1 MIDNRKKILSS
12 VFFVCIGAFMLF
24 YSLKFGGTF
33 FNGISKYILVFISLI
48 NIIGGVMIGF
58 VRISNVKEINSEKD
72 NSGKEEIVSCERN
85 VKEINPEKDNSGKEE
100 IVSCERNVKEINS
113 AKDNSDKEEI
123 VSCERNVK
131 EINPE
136 KDDNII
142 EAANDNEAKEPKH
155 VITAE
160 ISIEVTGEDE
170 PTKYDKRRER
180 WAVICFWALLAYI
193 ISALFLIFVDINV
206 YFCFA
211 FVIST
216 SVCIFSFFKASYI
229 DPEEPTDPMPWYY
242 GAL

>member
-33 FNGISKYILVFISLI
+33 FNGISKYILVSISLI

-72 NSGKEEIVSCERN
+72 N
-85 VKEINPEKDNSGKEE
+85 
-100 IVSCERNVKEINS
+100 
-113 AKDNSDKEEI
+113 
-123 VSCERNVK
+123 
-131 EINPE
+131 
-136 KDDNII
+136 NII
-142 EAANDNEAKEPKH
+142 EVANDNEAKEPKH

>member
-1 MIDNRKKILSS
+1 
-12 VFFVCIGAFMLF
+12 MLF

-33 FNGISKYILVFISLI
+33 FNGISKYILVSISLI

-100 IVSCERNVKEINS
+100 IVSCERNVKVINS
-113 AKDNSDKEEI
+113 
-123 VSCERNVK
+123 
-131 EINPE
+131 E

-142 EAANDNEAKEPKH
+142 EAANDNEAKEPKL

>member
-12 VFFVCIGAFMLF
+12 VFLVCIGAFLLF

-33 FNGISKYILVFISLI
+33 FNGISKYILVSISLI

-85 VKEINPEKDNSGKEE
+85 VKEINSEKTNSGKKE
-100 IVSCERNVKEINS
+100 IFYCKIDVKEINS
-113 AKDNSDKEEI
+113 
-123 VSCERNVK
+123 
-131 EINPE
+131 E

>member
-1 MIDNRKKILSS
+1 MIDNHKKILSS
-12 VFFVCIGAFMLF
+12 VFFVCIGAFLLF

-33 FNGISKYILVFISLI
+33 FNGISKYILVSISLI

-72 NSGKEEIVSCERN
+72 N
-85 VKEINPEKDNSGKEE
+85 
-100 IVSCERNVKEINS
+100 
-113 AKDNSDKEEI
+113 
-123 VSCERNVK
+123 
-131 EINPE
+131 
-136 KDDNII
+136 NII
-142 EAANDNEAKEPKH
+142 EVANDNEAKEPKH

-193 ISALFLIFVDINV
+193 ISVLFLIFVDINV

-229 DPEEPTDPMPWYY
+229 DPEEPTGPMPWYY

>member
-12 VFFVCIGAFMLF
+12 VFFVCIGAFLLF

-33 FNGISKYILVFISLI
+33 FNGISKYILVSISLI

-85 VKEINPEKDNSGKEE
+85 VKEINSEKTNSGKKE
-100 IVSCERNVKEINS
+100 IFYCKIDVKEINS
-113 AKDNSDKEEI
+113 
-123 VSCERNVK
+123 
-131 EINPE
+131 E
-136 KDDNII
+136 KDDSII
-142 EAANDNEAKEPKH
+142 EAANDNEVKEPKH

-229 DPEEPTDPMPWYY
+229 DPEEPTGPMPWYY

>member
-1 MIDNRKKILSS
+1 
-12 VFFVCIGAFMLF
+12 MLF

-33 FNGISKYILVFISLI
+33 FNGISKYILVSISLI
-48 NIIGGVMIGF
+48 NIIGGVMIGV

-72 NSGKEEIVSCERN
+72 NSS
-85 VKEINPEKDNSGKEE
+85 KEE

-113 AKDNSDKEEI
+113 EKDNSGKKEI
-123 VSCERNVK
+123 FYCKIDVK
-131 EINPE
+131 EINSE
-136 KDDNII
+136 KDDSII
-142 EAANDNEAKEPKH
+142 EAANDNEVKEPKH

>member
-1 MIDNRKKILSS
+1 MNDNRKKILSS
-12 VFFVCIGAFMLF
+12 VFFVCIGAFLLF

-33 FNGISKYILVFISLI
+33 FNGISKYILVPISLI
-48 NIIGGVMIGF
+48 NIIGGLIIGF

-72 NSGKEEIVSCERN
+72 NSS
-85 VKEINPEKDNSGKEE
+85 KEE

-113 AKDNSDKEEI
+113 EKANSSKKEI
-123 VSCERNVK
+123 VYCKIDFK
-131 EINPE
+131 EINSE
-136 KDDNII
+136 KDDSII
-142 EAANDNEAKEPKH
+142 EAENDNEAKEPKH

-216 SVCIFSFFKASYI
+216 SVCVFSFFKASDI

>member
-1 MIDNRKKILSS
+1 MSS
-12 VFFVCIGAFMLF
+12 VFFVCIGAFLLF

-33 FNGISKYILVFISLI
+33 FNGISKYILVSISLI

-58 VRISNVKEINSEKD
+58 VRISNVKEINSEK
-72 NSGKEEIVSCERN
+72 G
-85 VKEINPEKDNSGKEE
+85 NSGKEE

-113 AKDNSDKEEI
+113 EKDNSGKKEI
-123 VSCERNVK
+123 VYCKIDVK
-131 EINPE
+131 EINSE

-142 EAANDNEAKEPKH
+142 EVANDNEAKEPKH

-193 ISALFLIFVDINV
+193 ISVLFLIFVDINV

-229 DPEEPTDPMPWYY
+229 DPEEPTGPMPWYY

>member
-1 MIDNRKKILSS
+1 MIDNHKKLLSS
-12 VFFVCIGAFMLF
+12 VFFVCIGAFLLF

-33 FNGISKYILVFISLI
+33 FNGISKYILVSISLI

-72 NSGKEEIVSCERN
+72 NSSKEEIVSCERN
-85 VKEINPEKDNSGKEE
+85 VKEINPEKDNSGKKE
-100 IVSCERNVKEINS
+100 IFYCKIDVKEINS
-113 AKDNSDKEEI
+113 
-123 VSCERNVK
+123 
-131 EINPE
+131 E

-142 EAANDNEAKEPKH
+142 EVANDNEAKEPKH

-229 DPEEPTDPMPWYY
+229 DPEEPTGPMPWYY

>member
-12 VFFVCIGAFMLF
+12 VFLVCIGAFLLF

-33 FNGISKYILVFISLI
+33 FNGISKYILVSISLI

-85 VKEINPEKDNSGKEE
+85 VKEINSEKDDSSKEE

-113 AKDNSDKEEI
+113 KKTNSGKKEI
-123 VSCERNVK
+123 FYCKIDVK
-131 EINPE
+131 EINSE
-136 KDDNII
+136 KDNSII

>member
-1 MIDNRKKILSS
+1 
-12 VFFVCIGAFMLF
+12 MLF

-33 FNGISKYILVFISLI
+33 FNGISKYILVSISLI

-85 VKEINPEKDNSGKEE
+85 VKVINSEKDDSGKEE

-113 AKDNSDKEEI
+113 
-123 VSCERNVK
+123 
-131 EINPE
+131 E
-136 KDDNII
+136 KDDSIM
-142 EAANDNEAKEPKH
+142 EAANDNEAKESKH

-229 DPEEPTDPMPWYY
+229 DPEEPTGPMPWYY

>member
-1 MIDNRKKILSS
+1 MIDNHKKILSS
-12 VFFVCIGAFMLF
+12 VFLICIGAFLLF

-33 FNGISKYILVFISLI
+33 FNGISKYILVSISLI

-72 NSGKEEIVSCERN
+72 NSS
-85 VKEINPEKDNSGKEE
+85 KEE

-113 AKDNSDKEEI
+113 EKDNSGKKEI
-123 VSCERNVK
+123 FYCKIDVK
-131 EINPE
+131 EINSE
-136 KDDNII
+136 KDDSII
-142 EAANDNEAKEPKH
+142 ETANDNEVKEPKH

>member
-1 MIDNRKKILSS
+1 MIDNHKKILSS
-12 VFFVCIGAFMLF
+12 VFFVCIGAFLLF

-33 FNGISKYILVFISLI
+33 FNGISKYILVSISLI

-72 NSGKEEIVSCERN
+72 NSSKEGIVSCERN
-85 VKEINPEKDNSGKEE
+85 VKEINPEKDNSGKKE
-100 IVSCERNVKEINS
+100 IFYCKIDVKEINS
-113 AKDNSDKEEI
+113 
-123 VSCERNVK
+123 
-131 EINPE
+131 E

-142 EAANDNEAKEPKH
+142 EVANDNEAKEPKH

-229 DPEEPTDPMPWYY
+229 DPEEPTGPMPWYY

>member
-12 VFFVCIGAFMLF
+12 VFFVCIGAFLLF

-33 FNGISKYILVFISLI
+33 FNGISKYILVSISLI

-58 VRISNVKEINSEKD
+58 VRIS
-72 NSGKEEIVSCERN
+72 N

-113 AKDNSDKEEI
+113 EKTNSGKKEI
-123 VSCERNVK
+123 VSCIIDVK
-131 EINPE
+131 EINSE

-193 ISALFLIFVDINV
+193 ISVLFLIFVDINV

>member
-1 MIDNRKKILSS
+1 
-12 VFFVCIGAFMLF
+12 MLF

-33 FNGISKYILVFISLI
+33 FNGISKYILVSISLI

-85 VKEINPEKDNSGKEE
+85 VK
-100 IVSCERNVKEINS
+100 VINS
-113 AKDNSDKEEI
+113 
-123 VSCERNVK
+123 
-131 EINPE
+131 E

-142 EAANDNEAKEPKH
+142 EAANDNEAKEPKL

>member
-1 MIDNRKKILSS
+1 MIDNHKKILSS
-12 VFFVCIGAFMLF
+12 VFLVCIGAFMLF

-33 FNGISKYILVFISLI
+33 FNGISKYILVSISLI

-72 NSGKEEIVSCERN
+72 NS
-85 VKEINPEKDNSGKEE
+85 
-100 IVSCERNVKEINS
+100 
-113 AKDNSDKEEI
+113 
-123 VSCERNVK
+123 
-131 EINPE
+131 
-136 KDDNII
+136 II

>member
-33 FNGISKYILVFISLI
+33 FNGISKYILVSISLI

-85 VKEINPEKDNSGKEE
+85 VKEINS
-100 IVSCERNVKEINS
+100 
-113 AKDNSDKEEI
+113 
-123 VSCERNVK
+123 
-131 EINPE
+131 E

-229 DPEEPTDPMPWYY
+229 DPEEPTGPMPWYY

>member
-12 VFFVCIGAFMLF
+12 VFFVCIGAFLLF

-33 FNGISKYILVFISLI
+33 FNGISKYILVSISLI

-85 VKEINPEKDNSGKEE
+85 VKEINIENYS
-100 IVSCERNVKEINS
+100 
-113 AKDNSDKEEI
+113 
-123 VSCERNVK
+123 
-131 EINPE
+131 
-136 KDDNII
+136 NII

-229 DPEEPTDPMPWYY
+229 DPEEPTVPMPWYY

>member
-33 FNGISKYILVFISLI
+33 FNGISKYILVSISLI

-58 VRISNVKEINSEKD
+58 VRISNVKEINSEKG
-72 NSGKEEIVSCERN
+72 N
-85 VKEINPEKDNSGKEE
+85 
-100 IVSCERNVKEINS
+100 
-113 AKDNSDKEEI
+113 
-123 VSCERNVK
+123 
-131 EINPE
+131 
-136 KDDNII
+136 NII
-142 EAANDNEAKEPKH
+142 EVANDNEAKEPKH

-211 FVIST
+211 FVICT

>member
-12 VFFVCIGAFMLF
+12 VFLVCIGAFLLF

-33 FNGISKYILVFISLI
+33 FNGISKYILVSISLI

-85 VKEINPEKDNSGKEE
+85 VKEINSEKTDSGKKE
-100 IVSCERNVKEINS
+100 IFYCKIDVKEINS
-113 AKDNSDKEEI
+113 
-123 VSCERNVK
+123 
-131 EINPE
+131 E
-136 KDDNII
+136 KDDSII
-142 EAANDNEAKEPKH
+142 EVANDNEAKEPKH

-193 ISALFLIFVDINV
+193 ISVLFLIFVDINV

-229 DPEEPTDPMPWYY
+229 DPEEPTGPMPWYY

>member
-1 MIDNRKKILSS
+1 MIDNHKKILSS
-12 VFFVCIGAFMLF
+12 VFLVCIGAFMLF

-33 FNGISKYILVFISLI
+33 FNGISKYILVSISLI

-85 VKEINPEKDNSGKEE
+85 VKEINSEKTNSGKKE
-100 IVSCERNVKEINS
+100 IFYCKIDVKEINS
-113 AKDNSDKEEI
+113 
-123 VSCERNVK
+123 
-131 EINPE
+131 E
-136 KDDNII
+136 KDDSII
-142 EAANDNEAKEPKH
+142 EAANDNEVKEPKH

-229 DPEEPTDPMPWYY
+229 DPEEPTDSMPWYY

>member
-1 MIDNRKKILSS
+1 MIDNHKKILSS

-33 FNGISKYILVFISLI
+33 FNGISKYILVSISLI

-72 NSGKEEIVSCERN
+72 NSSKE
-85 VKEINPEKDNSGKEE
+85 G

-113 AKDNSDKEEI
+113 EKTNSGKKEI
-123 VSCERNVK
+123 FYCKIDVK
-131 EINPE
+131 EINSE
-136 KDDNII
+136 KDDSII
-142 EAANDNEAKEPKH
+142 EAANDNEVKEPKH

-229 DPEEPTDPMPWYY
+229 DPEEPTGPMPWYY

>member
-12 VFFVCIGAFMLF
+12 VFLVCIGAFMLF

-33 FNGISKYILVFISLI
+33 FNGISKYILVSISLI

-85 VKEINPEKDNSGKEE
+85 VKEINSEKDNSGKEE

-113 AKDNSDKEEI
+113 EKDN
-123 VSCERNVK
+123 
-131 EINPE
+131 
-136 KDDNII
+136 NII
-142 EAANDNEAKEPKH
+142 EVANDNEAKEPKH

-193 ISALFLIFVDINV
+193 ISVLFLIFVDINV

-229 DPEEPTDPMPWYY
+229 DPEEPTGPMPWYY

>member
-1 MIDNRKKILSS
+1 MLDNRKKILSS

-33 FNGISKYILVFISLI
+33 FNGISKYFLVSISLI

-72 NSGKEEIVSCERN
+72 NSS
-85 VKEINPEKDNSGKEE
+85 KEE

-113 AKDNSDKEEI
+113 EKTNSGKKEI
-123 VSCERNVK
+123 VSCIIDVK
-131 EINPE
+131 EINSE

-193 ISALFLIFVDINV
+193 ISVLFLIFVDINV

-216 SVCIFSFFKASYI
+216 SVCIFSFFKAFDI

>member
-1 MIDNRKKILSS
+1 
-12 VFFVCIGAFMLF
+12 MLF

-33 FNGISKYILVFISLI
+33 FNGISKYILVSISLI

-85 VKEINPEKDNSGKEE
+85 VKEINSEKTNSGKKE
-100 IVSCERNVKEINS
+100 IFYCKIDVKEINS
-113 AKDNSDKEEI
+113 
-123 VSCERNVK
+123 
-131 EINPE
+131 E
-136 KDDNII
+136 KDDSII
-142 EAANDNEAKEPKH
+142 EAANDNEVKEPKH

-229 DPEEPTDPMPWYY
+229 DPEEPTDSMPWYY

>member
-1 MIDNRKKILSS
+1 
-12 VFFVCIGAFMLF
+12 MLF
-24 YSLKFGGTF
+24 YSLKLGGTF
-33 FNGISKYILVFISLI
+33 FNGISKYILVSISLI
-48 NIIGGVMIGF
+48 NIIGGIMIGF

-72 NSGKEEIVSCERN
+72 NSS
-85 VKEINPEKDNSGKEE
+85 KEE

-113 AKDNSDKEEI
+113 EKTDSGKKEI
-123 VSCERNVK
+123 FYCKIDVK
-131 EINPE
+131 EINSE
-136 KDDNII
+136 KDDSII
-142 EAANDNEAKEPKH
+142 EAANDNEAKESKH

-211 FVIST
+211 FVVST

>member
-33 FNGISKYILVFISLI
+33 FNGITKYILVPISLI

-85 VKEINPEKDNSGKEE
+85 VKEINSEKDNSSKEE

-113 AKDNSDKEEI
+113 EKTDSGKKEI
-123 VSCERNVK
+123 FYCKIDVK
-131 EINPE
+131 EINSE
-136 KDDNII
+136 KDDSII
-142 EAANDNEAKEPKH
+142 EAANDNEVKEPKH

-211 FVIST
+211 FVICT

>member
-1 MIDNRKKILSS
+1 MIDNHKKILSS
-12 VFFVCIGAFMLF
+12 VFFVCIGAFLLF

-33 FNGISKYILVFISLI
+33 FNGISKYILVSISLI

-72 NSGKEEIVSCERN
+72 NSSKEGIVSCERN
-85 VKEINPEKDNSGKEE
+85 VKEINPEKDNSGKKE
-100 IVSCERNVKEINS
+100 IFYCKIDVKEINS
-113 AKDNSDKEEI
+113 
-123 VSCERNVK
+123 
-131 EINPE
+131 E
-136 KDDNII
+136 KDDSII
-142 EAANDNEAKEPKH
+142 EAANDNEVKEPKH

-229 DPEEPTDPMPWYY
+229 DPEEPTGPMPWYY

>member
-1 MIDNRKKILSS
+1 MIDNHKKILSS

-33 FNGISKYILVFISLI
+33 FNGISKYILVPISLI
-48 NIIGGVMIGF
+48 NIIGGLIIGF

-72 NSGKEEIVSCERN
+72 NSSKEEIA
-85 VKEINPEKDNSGKEE
+85 
-100 IVSCERNVKEINS
+100 SCERNVKEINS
-113 AKDNSDKEEI
+113 EKTNSSKKEI
-123 VSCERNVK
+123 VYCKIDFK
-131 EINPE
+131 EINSE
-136 KDDNII
+136 KDDSII
-142 EAANDNEAKEPKH
+142 EATNDNEAKEPKH

-180 WAVICFWALLAYI
+180 WAVICFWALLASI

>member
-12 VFFVCIGAFMLF
+12 VFFVCIGAFLLF

-33 FNGISKYILVFISLI
+33 FNGISKYILVSISLI

-85 VKEINPEKDNSGKEE
+85 VKEINSEKTNSGKKE
-100 IVSCERNVKEINS
+100 IFYCKIDVKEINS
-113 AKDNSDKEEI
+113 
-123 VSCERNVK
+123 
-131 EINPE
+131 E
-136 KDDNII
+136 KDDSII
-142 EAANDNEAKEPKH
+142 EAANDNEVKEPKH

-229 DPEEPTDPMPWYY
+229 DPEEPTDSMPWYY

>member
-12 VFFVCIGAFMLF
+12 VFFVCIGAFLLF

-33 FNGISKYILVFISLI
+33 FNGISKYILVSISLI

-85 VKEINPEKDNSGKEE
+85 VKEINSEKTNSGKKE
-100 IVSCERNVKEINS
+100 IFYCKIDVKEINS
-113 AKDNSDKEEI
+113 
-123 VSCERNVK
+123 
-131 EINPE
+131 E

-229 DPEEPTDPMPWYY
+229 DPEEPTDSMPWYY

>member
-1 MIDNRKKILSS
+1 MIDNHKKILSS
-12 VFFVCIGAFMLF
+12 VFLVCIGAFMLF

-33 FNGISKYILVFISLI
+33 FNGISKYILVSISLI
-48 NIIGGVMIGF
+48 NIIGGVMIGV

-72 NSGKEEIVSCERN
+72 NSSKEEIVSCERN
-85 VKEINPEKDNSGKEE
+85 VKEINPEKDNSGKKE
-100 IVSCERNVKEINS
+100 IFYCKIDVKEINS
-113 AKDNSDKEEI
+113 
-123 VSCERNVK
+123 
-131 EINPE
+131 E
-136 KDDNII
+136 KDDSII
-142 EAANDNEAKEPKH
+142 EAANDNEVKEPKH

-229 DPEEPTDPMPWYY
+229 DPEEPTGPMPWYY

>member
-33 FNGISKYILVFISLI
+33 FNGISKYILVSISLI

-85 VKEINPEKDNSGKEE
+85 VKEINSEKTNSGKKE
-100 IVSCERNVKEINS
+100 IFYCKIDVKEINS
-113 AKDNSDKEEI
+113 
-123 VSCERNVK
+123 
-131 EINPE
+131 E

-142 EAANDNEAKEPKH
+142 EAVNDNEAKEPKH

-206 YFCFA
+206 FFCFA

>member
-24 YSLKFGGTF
+24 YSLKFGETF
-33 FNGISKYILVFISLI
+33 FNGISKYILVSISLI

-72 NSGKEEIVSCERN
+72 NSSKEEIVSCERN
-85 VKEINPEKDNSGKEE
+85 VKEINPEKTNSGKKE
-100 IVSCERNVKEINS
+100 IFYCKIDVKEINS
-113 AKDNSDKEEI
+113 EKDN
-123 VSCERNVK
+123 
-131 EINPE
+131 
-136 KDDNII
+136 NII
-142 EAANDNEAKEPKH
+142 EAANDNEAKEPKL

-216 SVCIFSFFKASYI
+216 SVCIFSFFRASYI

>member
-12 VFFVCIGAFMLF
+12 VFLVCIGAFMLF

-33 FNGISKYILVFISLI
+33 FNGISKYILVSISLI

-72 NSGKEEIVSCERN
+72 NSSKEEIVSY
-85 VKEINPEKDNSGKEE
+85 
-100 IVSCERNVKEINS
+100 ERNVKEINS
-113 AKDNSDKEEI
+113 EKTDSGKKEI
-123 VSCERNVK
+123 FYCKIDVK
-131 EINPE
+131 EINSE

-229 DPEEPTDPMPWYY
+229 DPEEPTYPMPWYY

>member
-1 MIDNRKKILSS
+1 MIDNHKKILSS
-12 VFFVCIGAFMLF
+12 VFFVCIGAFLLF

-33 FNGISKYILVFISLI
+33 FNGISKYILVSISLI

-72 NSGKEEIVSCERN
+72 NSS
-85 VKEINPEKDNSGKEE
+85 KEE

-113 AKDNSDKEEI
+113 KKTNSGKKEI
-123 VSCERNVK
+123 FYCKIDVK
-131 EINPE
+131 EINSE
-136 KDDNII
+136 KDDSII
-142 EAANDNEAKEPKH
+142 EAANDNEVKEPKH

>member
-33 FNGISKYILVFISLI
+33 FNGISKYILVSISLI

-85 VKEINPEKDNSGKEE
+85 VKEINSEKTNSGKKE
-100 IVSCERNVKEINS
+100 IFYCKIDVKEINS
-113 AKDNSDKEEI
+113 
-123 VSCERNVK
+123 
-131 EINPE
+131 E
-136 KDDNII
+136 KDDSII
-142 EAANDNEAKEPKH
+142 EAANDNEVKEPKH

>member
-12 VFFVCIGAFMLF
+12 VFFVCIGAFLLF

-33 FNGISKYILVFISLI
+33 FNGISKYILVSISLI

-72 NSGKEEIVSCERN
+72 NSS
-85 VKEINPEKDNSGKEE
+85 KEE

-113 AKDNSDKEEI
+113 EKTNSGKKEI
-123 VSCERNVK
+123 FYCKIDVK
-131 EINPE
+131 EINSE
-136 KDDNII
+136 KDYNII

-229 DPEEPTDPMPWYY
+229 DPEEPTGPMPWYY

>member
-12 VFFVCIGAFMLF
+12 VFFVCIGAFLLF

-33 FNGISKYILVFISLI
+33 FNGISKYILVSISLI
-48 NIIGGVMIGF
+48 NIIGGLIIGF

-85 VKEINPEKDNSGKEE
+85 VKEINSEKTNSGKKE
-100 IVSCERNVKEINS
+100 IVYCKIDVKEINS
-113 AKDNSDKEEI
+113 
-123 VSCERNVK
+123 
-131 EINPE
+131 E

-229 DPEEPTDPMPWYY
+229 DPEEPTGPMPWYY